1 MESLFKPSFP
11 HFYRK
16 RSGGRDV
23 SARATHLKAE
33 IGNVSISTTER
44 KQMSTKTTF
53 KRIALVAVAALG
65 LGVLSVAPSQAV
77 VFGETLTIDAA
88 TDTSNVGDTATAVL
102 THIFSVTSQPESTTI
117 TSTPASINLT
127 PTSTISLT
135 VLA

>member
-16 RSGGRDV
+16 RSGERDV

-44 KQMSTKTTF
+44 KQMSSKTTF

-65 LGVLSVAPSQAV
+65 LGVLSVAPSSAAINATD
-77 VFGETLTIDAA
+77 ETLTLSAA
-88 TDTSNVGDTATAVL
+88 SASVAIGETAFLVGVPNEN
-102 THIFSVTSQPESTTI
+102 SQSDIAEHRGKQRR
-117 TSTPASINLT
+117 TPDFKMGLHF
-127 PTSTISLT
+127 
-135 VLA
+135 

>member
-65 LGVLSVAPSQAV
+65 LGVLSVAPSSAATTV
-77 VFGETLTIDAA
+77 IDETLTLSLI
-88 TDTSNVGDTATAVL
+88 
-102 THIFSVTSQPESTTI
+102 HI
-117 TSTPASINLT
+117 
-127 PTSTISLT
+127 
-135 VLA
+135 